1 MPPEPSQVPVSPLP
15 DPAARQRLHIHG
27 IREMPAGYDAEVAEL
42 FRDLRSASNLS
53 EADLAARL
61 ATRVEVVQ
69 ALEQGALYALPPWAE
84 TCRVVNGYGAMLNL
98 DVRPLLRRI
107 YAQLETGIVELSP
120 KPIPDVPTM
129 APPESNGLD
138 PNPFETNQFENPFAG
153 SNFGTNAFQGNSFGQ
168 RPAEPSKT
176 AAPKPASPIP
186 GDWPDNP
193 FAKPKPAQPQAAPQK
208 QPQAAPQKQPQWP
221 QAQPAPSPQQN
232 SWPGGPGSQ
241 FQTTW
246 PNAAPQAP
254 APPAPQAGR
263 PMAPSPQPPQRPQAP
278 WTGNSGAQQRPVPQL
293 PQGQGQPR
301 PQQQRPPQQAKMPP
315 QPPRPAPQPQTDAA
329 FEGGWQ
335 QPSGPKHPTEA
346 DLEAAW
352 QQPGQPK
359 PQPRAR
365 PQAAPSSPPLPVEAP
380 EKPRRKRALLK
391 WGIVLL
397 LLAIMTVGGW
407 LVLGHFKGQVGFQSS
422 KPAALDPD
430 DPRSHK
436 ADKLPSPA
444 QGPS

>member
-1 MPPEPSQVPVSPLP
+1 MPPEPSQVPVGPSP
-15 DPAARQRLHIHG
+15 DSVARQRLQIHG

-42 FRDLRSASNLS
+42 FRDLRSASSLS
-53 EADLAARL
+53 EADLAQRL

-69 ALEQGALYALPPWAE
+69 ALEQGAIYALPSWAE

-107 YAQLETGIVELSP
+107 YAQLEAGIVELSP

-138 PNPFETNQFENPFAG
+138 QNPFQANQFENPFAG
-153 SNFGTNAFQGNSFGQ
+153 SNFGTNSFGQ
-168 RPAEPSKT
+168 KPVEPSKT
-176 AAPKPASPIP
+176 AASRPASPTP
-186 GDWPDNP
+186 ADWPENP
-193 FAKPKPAQPQAAPQK
+193 FAKPRPAQSQAAPKQAQPQAAPQN
-208 QPQAAPQKQPQWP
+208 QPQWP
-221 QAQPAPSPQQN
+221 RAQPAPSPQQN
-232 SWPGGPGSQ
+232 AWPKGPGTPLQ
-241 FQTTW
+241 AGW

-254 APPAPQAGR
+254 PQPMPQGARPNAPLPQAPQK
-263 PMAPSPQPPQRPQAP
+263 PQAP
-278 WTGNSGAQQRPVPQL
+278 WTGNSGTPLRPTL

-315 QPPRPAPQPQTDAA
+315 QPARPAPQPHQADAT
-329 FEGGWQ
+329 FEGGGWQ
-335 QPSGPKHPTEA
+335 QPGVPKHPTEA

-352 QQPGQPK
+352 QQPGQPNAQAR
-359 PQPRAR
+359 PR
-365 PQAAPSSPPLPVEAP
+365 PQAAPPPPLPVEEP

-397 LLAIMTVGGW
+397 LLAIMAVGGW
-407 LVLGHFKGQVGFQSS
+407 LVLGHFKGHIGFQSS

-436 ADKLPSPA
+436 ADKLPSPS